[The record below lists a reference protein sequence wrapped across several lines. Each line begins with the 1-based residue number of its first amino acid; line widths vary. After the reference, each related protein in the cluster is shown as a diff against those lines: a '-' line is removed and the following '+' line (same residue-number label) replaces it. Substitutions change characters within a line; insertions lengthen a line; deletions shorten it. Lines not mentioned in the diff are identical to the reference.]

1 MAGRIIGAWVGVWLG
16 AATLSAADVQGTI
29 VIERKLTKRN
39 VTATAGL
46 YQRGVAV
53 NLNADTGVNPIDYE
67 RSHVVV
73 YLENA
78 HLENTSGLAA
88 KPVRIGPSV
97 SPAAAVEH
105 DALESSM
112 ERVMEQRDRRFVPD
126 LLVVAAGESVTFPNF
141 DPIFHNVFS
150 LSKPKSFDLGNYP
163 KGQTRRVTFPSP
175 GVVFVY
181 CHLHANMTA
190 AIVVAPNRWS
200 TIADASG
207 DFALHDVPPGKY
219 TAVAWHKA
227 VGFFRQTVEVTA
239 AEGGHARFVI
249 PFTDATDAQAAHD
262 AHAGRAAPCGD
273 CAPPATASVRSR

>member
-1 MAGRIIGAWVGVWLG
+1 MFGVWVGVWLG
-16 AATLSAADVQGTI
+16 AAILSAADVQGTI

-53 NLNADTGVNPIDYE
+53 NLSADAGANPIDYE
-67 RSHVVV
+67 RAHVVV

-78 HLENTSGLAA
+78 HVEGSPGPTT
-88 KPVRIGPSV
+88 KPVKTVPSV
-97 SPAAAVEH
+97 SPNADPEH
-105 DALESSM
+105 
-112 ERVMEQRDRRFVPD
+112 VMEQQDRRFVPD
-126 LLVVAAGESVTFPNF
+126 LLVVPAGQSVSFPNF

-207 DFALHDVPPGKY
+207 DFALRDVPPGKY

-239 AEGGHARFVI
+239 EQGGHARFVI
-249 PFTDATDAQAAHD
+249 PFTDATDAQE
-262 AHAGRAAPCGD
+262 AHANHAPSCVD
-273 CAPPATASVRSR
+273 CATPATASVRSR